1 MKNLLFMPV
10 FIFLA
15 TFFTLE
21 TPTYAASPDE
31 VQVSKKVVEVYYFH
45 RNRRCGPC
53 RTIENLT
60 KKTMETYF
68 TSEMESGEVI
78 FHVVNVQN
86 QAQQDVAEKF
96 NVMSTA
102 LILNVI
108 NGNEESPANITS
120 FAYRHARNE
129 EGFLTG
135 LKEQVEKRLEK

>member
-15 TFFTLE
+15 TLFTLE

-60 KKTMETYF
+60 QKTMETYF
-68 TSEMESGEVI
+68 NAEMESGAVV
-78 FHVVNVQN
+78 FHIVNVENDDQK
-86 QAQQDVAEKF
+86 AVAEKF
-96 NVMSTA
+96 KVVSTA
-102 LILNVI
+102 LFI
-108 NGNEESPANITS
+108 NIIEGTEENPSNLTS

-129 EGFLTG
+129 DAFLTG
-135 LKEQVEKRLEK
+135 LKEHVEKGLGK